1 MGMNDKVLRG
11 VYDYG
16 FKKPSDIQ
24 QRAVLSILK
33 GRDVI
38 AQAREL
44 ASQTEKEIQSIG
56 VHTKIEA
63 HACIG
68 GKSIGEDMKKL
79 ERGGVHAVSGT
90 PGRVVDMI
98 KRGSLQTKSVKL
110 LILMNQM
117 IC

>member
-1 MGMNDKVLRG
+1 LRG

-33 GRDVI
+33 GRGVI
-38 AQAREL
+38 AQARSGTGKTSMIAISVCQLVNTSSRMEL

-79 ERGGVHAVSGT
+79 GVVVYMLYPGHLVS
-90 PGRVVDMI
+90 R
-98 KRGSLQTKSVKL
+98 
-110 LILMNQM
+110 
-117 IC
+117 